1 MVPTNNYLNPVKEAN
16 YLPNYEK
23 KELIV
28 NPNINFG
35 KALLCSICFLGM
47 YIALYTAQNVQDK
60 LFDDDGYDIL
70 GNISNSFAYIGQGT
84 GSIFCV
90 FITMKYGA
98 VKSMS
103 YFAILNIP
111 FIIALLLP
119 AYKSQFP
126 DSNIFLLNDG
136 FVYPVILI
144 TSLLNGFG

>member
-1 MVPTNNYLNPVKEAN
+1 MNSLVETNGNDKNTDGQMKNYLDPVKEADF
-16 YLPNYEK
+16 LPNPEK
-23 KELIV
+23 KMPII
-28 NPNINFG
+28 NPNINFW

-70 GNISNSFAYIGQGT
+70 GNYSNSFAYIGQGT

-111 FIIALLLP
+111 FIIALLIP
-119 AYKSQFP
+119 AYKF
-126 DSNIFLLNDG
+126 
-136 FVYPVILI
+136 
-144 TSLLNGFG
+144 